1 MGDEQPA
8 EVTQV
13 AIGDGLPDAGGGRH
27 KVCIVPP
34 DGHQGA
40 IQVNIQAQAES
51 QTEKQLQGQFQLMAQ
66 FQQQWQDQQ
75 QFTAQWVQQCQSQW
89 QSQWQFQAQVL
100 LLLVGLGKH
109 DADCRKTAEDLQG
122 VLHGGHA

>member
-1 MGDEQPA
+1 MGDEQP

-13 AIGDGLPDAGGGRH
+13 AIGDGGPPDSGGGRH
-27 KVCIVPP
+27 KVCIAPP

-51 QTEKQLQGQFQLMAQ
+51 QTEKQLQGQLQLMAQ
-66 FQQQWQDQQ
+66 FQAQFQDQQ
-75 QFTAQWVQQCQSQW
+75 QLMMQWVQQCQAQW

-109 DADCRKTAEDLQG
+109 DADCRKAWDDLQG
-122 VLHGGHA
+122 TLHEGQS